1 MEFSLYEGIK
11 YFIKNGRD
19 KLPKKIE
26 SDTKLAK
33 QIRNMSHLYT
43 IKDDG
48 LLYFGP
54 RQDREVVREDE
65 FEEVMAEAHDNGG
78 HFGETQTYG
87 FHPSK
92 KVLRAQKPQNELLT
106 PLYSLK

>member
-43 IKDDG
+43 IKNDG

-78 HFGETQTYG
+78 HFGETQTYE
-87 FHPSK
+87 K
-92 KVLRAQKPQNELLT
+92 LKPIRN
-106 PLYSLK
+106 